1 MNKYQEALARIEKTA
16 FFKTEHDFD
25 NFRKDAKLLQELLDK
40 TTPMKPKIYI
50 DNKKESKRVYAC
62 PRCGN
67 SCLKK
72 WANERQVNRYCWDC
86 GQALDWSEDES
97 K

>member
-25 NFRKDAKLLQELLDK
+25 NFRKDAKLLQELVDKATPVKLDRDRGFAECVCGVGFHG
-40 TTPMKPKIYI
+40 TV
-50 DNKKESKRVYAC
+50 ESEVSD
-62 PRCGN
+62 GITI
-67 SCLKK
+67 S
-72 WANERQVNRYCWDC
+72 YCFSC